1 MTDDVKFAIG
11 RVLKINSHINHLR
24 GAELDL
30 ACPSVRAIVIPAP
43 IFDFLHMHNLS
54 QGQISKNKQGE
65 PLFELGLFS
74 FQARTRSGRSEPVR
88 TDTAARR

>member
-1 MTDDVKFAIG
+1 VGASHRAMTDDVKFAIG

-43 IFDFLHMHNLS
+43 IFDFLHMHNSSIPVQKRNKS
-54 QGQISKNKQGE
+54 QNTQ
-65 PLFELGLFS
+65 
-74 FQARTRSGRSEPVR
+74 
-88 TDTAARR
+88 